1 MNTLSLVVELEIKP
15 EHWDAFLARAKTHR
29 NNVFAN
35 EAGVDRFDILVSQDT
50 DHTVYLYEAYA
61 DQAALDLHFSTAYLK
76 EYIEDTGPWIAK
88 RKRTLCA
95 VDND

>member
-15 EHWDAFLARAKTHR
+15 EYWDDFLARAKTHR
-29 NNVFAN
+29 SNVFAN
-35 EAGVDRFDILVSQDT
+35 ETGVDRFDILVSQDT
-50 DHTVYLYEAYA
+50 DYTVYLYEAYA
-61 DQAALDLHFSTAYLK
+61 DQAALDLHFATSYLQ

-95 VDND
+95 VDNE